1 MSSKIVYVARDV
13 DLRLG
18 HEGLIRV
25 LNRSKFMKERE
36 QTVENLPIGSLIF
49 CINTQKTKLKAI
61 GGHGMVLGY
70 LRTPKNQRLYD
81 EALQYLPETFGADG
95 FDYDAASKRAMKGV
109 VSDVSNED

>member
-1 MSSKIVYVARDV
+1 MSAKIIYVARDV

-36 QTVENLPIGSLIF
+36 QTVENLPISSLIF

-70 LRTPKNQRLYD
+70 VRTPKNQRLY
-81 EALQYLPETFGADG
+81 EKALQYLPETFGGSG
-95 FDYDAASKRAMKGV
+95 FDYDAASKRAMKDV
-109 VSDVSNED
+109 VADVSDEN